1 MGDLGNKAV
10 WASFAADKDG
20 FVPPAILSAARD
32 IQSMKNKFG
41 ALNLNGATR
50 QMLNI
55 KDSIVTV
62 RVLCWAVLSA
72 PAPSHPMHA

>member
-1 MGDLGNKAV
+1 MGDLGNTGV
-10 WASFAADKDG
+10 WDSFAADKDG

-32 IQSMKNKFG
+32 IQNMKNKFG
-41 ALNLNGATR
+41 ALNINGATR

-62 RVLCWAVLSA
+62 RVLCCAILSS
-72 PAPSHPMHA
+72 PAPIHPVHA